1 MIQKYKVVEEYNNMR
16 FDKWFKSNIKNLP
29 QSLLQK
35 LIRKNKIKINKKKT
49 KNSYRVKSGDL
60 IELYHLEDYYPV
72 KLDRKIRYKANKK
85 DLKKLSQFIIE
96 DNENFVVLNKPSGIP
111 VQGGTKS
118 FKNIIDIAK
127 DSKLFLY
134 SKPFIVHRIDKE
146 TSGLFMIAKNKKYA
160 QLLTSL
166 FRIRKIHKTYIAIV
180 YGKVS
185 TKIKKLDHNIITFE
199 NNKKQTQK
207 ALTYLNVIKSN
218 DNYSLVELN
227 PFTGRKHQLRKQLLN
242 IGHPIV
248 GDKKYFI
255 NKFSKEKSL
264 LLHSYKLKFMI
275 NNLKFNFEASL
286 NQDMQTFLNS
296 KFI

>member
-1 MIQKYKVVEEYNNMR
+1 MIQKFKVVEEYNNTR

-60 IELYHLEDYYPV
+60 IELYHIEYYYPV